1 MNADYREI
9 ILLQI
14 SLLDKSE
21 QEKFKN
27 TTVTVIGCGGIGGET
42 IEMLA
47 RLGVGKLIL
56 VDEDSFELSNFNR
69 QNFAKTDVIGEEKSE
84 VALKQVKLINP
95 NVEVI
100 NYTEHVDI
108 SNVDKFVKDAD
119 IVIDALDNVLTR
131 VILSR
136 KAMEYKIP
144 FIHGAIHGTM
154 GQLTV
159 FLSNTKSYEELFNLP
174 SLNKELTPDVIE
186 SLKNVTTGPPP
197 VIGPAP
203 NIIGCMQ
210 AMEAFKIVT
219 GIGKVIVSP
228 KIFTFD
234 LLDLTSF
241 SVSEI

>member
-1 MNADYREI
+1 MNADYWEI
-9 ILLQI
+9 ILRQI

-27 TTVTVIGCGGIGGET
+27 TTITVIGCGGIGGET

-108 SNVDKFVKDAD
+108 SNVDKFVKDTD

-219 GIGKVIVSP
+219 GIGKVIV
-228 KIFTFD
+228 
-234 LLDLTSF
+234 
-241 SVSEI
+241 

>member
-1 MNADYREI
+1 MNADYWEI
-9 ILLQI
+9 ILRQI

-119 IVIDALDNVLTR
+119 IVIYDKD
-131 VILSR
+131 
-136 KAMEYKIP
+136 K
-144 FIHGAIHGTM
+144 
-154 GQLTV
+154 
-159 FLSNTKSYEELFNLP
+159 
-174 SLNKELTPDVIE
+174 D
-186 SLKNVTTGPPP
+186 
-197 VIGPAP
+197 
-203 NIIGCMQ
+203 
-210 AMEAFKIVT
+210 
-219 GIGKVIVSP
+219 
-228 KIFTFD
+228 FTI
-234 LLDLTSF
+234 
-241 SVSEI
+241 SVSNMHSDYDHTIWEGKKLHGYPVQTYVRGSLVYDNGQYVGKPGEGKFVKCAPVKF

>member
-1 MNADYREI
+1 MKILEI
-9 ILLQI
+9 
-14 SLLDKSE
+14 
-21 QEKFKN
+21 KN
-27 TTVTVIGCGGIGGET
+27 LCKVYGKGET
-42 IEMLA
+42 K
-47 RLGVGKLIL
+47 V
-56 VDEDSFELSNFNR
+56 
-69 QNFAKTDVIGEEKSE
+69 
-84 VALKQVKLINP
+84 
-95 NVEVI
+95 
-100 NYTEHVDI
+100 
-108 SNVDKFVKDAD
+108 
-119 IVIDALDNVLTR
+119 DALDNVLTR

-174 SLNKELTPDVIE
+174 SLNKELTLDVIE